1 MMYRK
6 TPQRPVR
13 LLLKVAAV
21 STLAAAG
28 ACGGVVDDQG
38 LHGTVANC
46 QAGDACNEHADAG
59 RLGVVGVADA
69 GPNPCAQGC
78 GLVPST
84 YDGGEEDA
92 STPDDGGVLGVVVN
106 LDGGEEDD
114 AAIVVGVVPQ
124 R

>member
-1 MMYRK
+1 MIYRK
-6 TPQRPVR
+6 APQRPIR

-28 ACGGVVDDQG
+28 ACGGVVNDEG
-38 LHGTVANC
+38 LHGSIASC
-46 QAGDACNEHADAG
+46 QPDDLSCEHD
-59 RLGVVGVADA
+59 DA
-69 GPNPCAQGC
+69 GPGGGVYDSGGNPCAQGC

-84 YDGGEEDA
+84 YDGGDQDA
-92 STPDDGGVLGVVVN
+92 DAPEDGGPVGLVVN

-114 AAIVVGVVPQ
+114 AATVIGVVPH